1 MLEAIRR
8 LLGLAPP
15 FWDAGLAA
23 RLPGRYVLV
32 GITYTDA
39 DGAPQRLEQKH
50 GVVVLADR
58 EQGIAIELQGSGHGE
73 TYWLPPQT
81 SNLHRA
87 KAGTYRLKASG
98 DVIENPDYLSNW
110 TIAPPDPGDA

>member
-1 MLEAIRR
+1 MLGAVRR

-32 GITYTDA
+32 GITYTDP
-39 DGAPQRLEQKH
+39 DGTPLSLEQKH
-50 GVVVLADR
+50 GVVVSADKD
-58 EQGIAIELQGSGHGE
+58 QGIAIALKGAGHGE

-81 SNLHRA
+81 SNLHKA
-87 KAGTYRLKASG
+87 QAGTYRLKESG
-98 DVIENPDYLSNW
+98 DVIENPDYVTNW
-110 TIAPPDPGDA
+110 TITPPA